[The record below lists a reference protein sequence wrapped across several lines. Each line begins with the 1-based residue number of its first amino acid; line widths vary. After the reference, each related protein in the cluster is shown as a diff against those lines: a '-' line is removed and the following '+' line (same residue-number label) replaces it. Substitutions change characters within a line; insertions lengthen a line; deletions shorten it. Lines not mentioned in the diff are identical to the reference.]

1 VLKLTAF
8 LQSQCLNH
16 VKPRL
21 DIKKIVAIVHCI
33 FTQGHSAIH
42 MAHHF
47 NVGALT
53 IQKYV
58 DIICNVL
65 IDRNNFFSKYIKI
78 PTWNRLKLMIK
89 EFQELISLL
98 NICRSIDGTH
108 VPLVDLPSKKV
119 TFAQNDF
126 FNRKNLYEH
135 CFARC
140 VRCK

>member
-1 VLKLTAF
+1 
-8 LQSQCLNH
+8 
-16 VKPRL
+16 
-21 DIKKIVAIVHCI
+21 
-33 FTQGHSAIH
+33 